1 MLERFRLV
9 IVIALLV
16 MAVLVDFT
24 GKMMSVISDGVL
36 IGLAIYSAYPLVR
49 KATC

>member
-9 IVIALLV
+9 TIIALLV

-24 GKMMSVISDGVL
+24 GK
-36 IGLAIYSAYPLVR
+36 
-49 KATC
+49 